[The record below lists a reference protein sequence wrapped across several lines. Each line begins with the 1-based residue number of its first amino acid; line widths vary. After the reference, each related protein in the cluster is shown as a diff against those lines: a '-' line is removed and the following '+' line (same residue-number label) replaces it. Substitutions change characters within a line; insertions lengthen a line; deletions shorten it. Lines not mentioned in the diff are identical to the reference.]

1 MSDNLNK
8 KDYQENLD
16 TLITF
21 GEEGLTMRKDDP
33 RTQEFKKKKKAE
45 IEKEFKKGIAEGEIS
60 LFAGLNMNGKREE
73 GEDFDVYKERMKTI
87 KSLQKL
93 YKQLGREE
101 CLKQFP
107 MGFAYALTQAV
118 DAEAKAK
125 GLKRVKEDEMT
136 ELQKSQYDG
145 RDKDE

>member
-1 MSDNLNK
+1 MSDDLNK